1 MLAAVIDGP
10 AFELLAARQ
19 AGAAGLEV
27 GAAVR
32 RERGGVIVG
41 VSELLMPDAR
51 IRDRPTDSRRAA
63 DFAPPTDGR
72 EARRESFSSVSAG
85 APARRPTKSQALV
98 GLARFARRRV

>member
-32 RERGGVIVG
+32 RECGGVIVG

-63 DFAPPTDGR
+63 DFAPPTDGG
-72 EARRESFSSVSAG
+72 EARRESFSSVSQ
-85 APARRPTKSQALV
+85 RRCACSQANQVSSV
-98 GLARFARRRV
+98 GWPGEVC

>member
-32 RERGGVIVG
+32 RECGGVIVG

-51 IRDRPTDSRRAA
+51 IRDSRQA
-63 DFAPPTDGR
+63 DR
-72 EARRESFSSVSAG
+72 
-85 APARRPTKSQALV
+85 QQ
-98 GLARFARRRV
+98 ARRRFRSADRRRRGEAGELQLRQRQYACSQKGRSVEKNIY